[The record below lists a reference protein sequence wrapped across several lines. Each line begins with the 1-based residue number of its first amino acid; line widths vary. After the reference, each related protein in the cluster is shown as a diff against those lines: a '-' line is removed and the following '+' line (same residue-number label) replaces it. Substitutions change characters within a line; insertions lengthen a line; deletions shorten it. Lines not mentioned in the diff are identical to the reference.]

1 MRALPRL
8 MMDIPVT
15 ERERK
20 HLGEHVDR
28 CELRWKQTRLLLFIL
43 GFMILGGRL
52 TQMDVLH
59 WIFPGLH

>member
-1 MRALPRL
+1 MGALQRIV
-8 MMDIPVT
+8 MDIPVT

-28 CELRWKQTRLLLFIL
+28 CELRWKQTRLMLCIL
-43 GFMILGGRL
+43 GILVLGGRL
-52 TQMDVLH
+52 TQTDILH

>member
-15 ERERK
+15 DRERK

>member
-1 MRALPRL
+1 
-8 MMDIPVT
+8 MDIPVT

-28 CELRWKQTRLLLFIL
+28 CELRWKQNRLLLYIL
-43 GFMILGGRL
+43 GAMVLGGRL
-52 TQMDVLH
+52 TQTDVLH